1 MDNTLIL
8 DSLRGFPHS
17 LTLDHMIRRDVFQ
30 GYITNGKKKIR
41 EYHVILTPDHV
52 IFTRPRGKGRKLY
65 YEFTES
71 LKVSYIIIVL
81 VIMSCD
87 IVYWVYNV
95 TIVNDT
101 VQALIAFPTIVNCM
115 LTLCVSLDCDLCEN
129 LQ

>member
-101 VQALIAFPTIVNCM
+101 VQAFPTIVNCM